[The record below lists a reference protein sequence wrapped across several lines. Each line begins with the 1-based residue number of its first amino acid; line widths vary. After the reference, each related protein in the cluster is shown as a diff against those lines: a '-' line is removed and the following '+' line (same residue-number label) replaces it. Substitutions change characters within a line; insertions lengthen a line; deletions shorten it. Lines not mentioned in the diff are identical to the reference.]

1 MENRESFLYLPSI
14 KQEGKSKRLKTN
26 NQKCQKESQGDRIIK
41 EIFSELWHEFSTQ
54 KSSLKRCAQQRGKKP
69 TVRHTTVDSEYQRYR
84 EDSINFQR
92 KKRRGSESTDL
103 STTKLWDLADNGP
116 TPQMLSLMSTLLY
129 KAKLFISFDLQSMGS
144 QSRAR
149 LSD

>member
-14 KQEGKSKRLKTN
+14 QQEGKSKRLKTN
-26 NQKCQKESQGDRIIK
+26 NQKCQKESQGARIIK

-69 TVRHTTVDSEYQRYR
+69 TVRHTTVNSEYQRYR

-92 KKRRGSESTDL
+92 KKKKEGQSQQISQQQSFGIQWTMDQCLRCAPLCPLFYIKLNCSSPLICSPWGRRVGHD
-103 STTKLWDLADNGP
+103 
-116 TPQMLSLMSTLLY
+116 
-129 KAKLFISFDLQSMGS
+129 
-144 QSRAR
+144 
-149 LSD
+149 

>member
-26 NQKCQKESQGDRIIK
+26 NQKCQKESQGARIIK

-54 KSSLKRCAQQRGKKP
+54 KSSLKRCAWQRGKKP
-69 TVRHTTVDSEYQRYR
+69 TVRHTTVNSEYQRYR

-92 KKRRGSESTDL
+92 KKKRGSESTDL
-103 STTKLWDLADNGP
+103 STTKLWDLVDNGP
-116 TPQMLSLMSTLLY
+116 MPQMRSLMSTLLY
-129 KAKLFISFDLQSMGS
+129 KAKLFISSDLQSMGS

-149 LSD
+149 LSN